1 MSSRKNEKIM
11 LLVFAGLFAAI
22 ITVST
27 MTIRIPTPTK
37 GYINLGDC
45 FVNIAGWLLG
55 PLYGGAAAGIGSS
68 LSDLF
73 AGYTVYVIP
82 TFIIKA
88 LMAVTAF
95 AVFKALSKKL
105 PTLVG
110 RIISAIAA
118 ELVMVAGYAV
128 YESFLYGSAATALT
142 GAAGNIVQG
151 IGGVLF
157 GVLLYEGFIAR
168 IPAAKALCQQRN
180 DLSKK
185 EKRKVVRQWS

>member
-11 LLVFAGLFAAI
+11 LLVLAGLFAAI

-27 MTIRIPTPTK
+27 MMIRIPTPTK

-110 RIISAIAA
+110 RIISAITA

-142 GAAGNIVQG
+142 GVAGNIVQG

-157 GVLLYEGFIAR
+157 GVLLYEGVIAR
-168 IPAAKALCQQRN
+168 IPAAKSLA
-180 DLSKK
+180 SAKK
-185 EKRKVVRQWS
+185 

>member
-1 MSSRKNEKIM
+1 MGRRKNDKIII
-11 LLVFAGLFAAI
+11 LVLAGLFAAI

-27 MTIRIPTPTK
+27 MMIRIPTPTK

-82 TFIIKA
+82 TFIIKG
-88 LMAVTAF
+88 LMAAAAF
-95 AVFKALSKKL
+95 AVFRSLRKRL
-105 PTLVG
+105 PSLAG
-110 RIISAIAA
+110 RVISAIAA
-118 ELVMVAGYAV
+118 ECVMVIGYAV
-128 YESFLYGSAATALT
+128 YESILYSSAATALT
-142 GAAGNIVQG
+142 GVAGNIVQG

-157 GVLLYEGFIAR
+157 GVLLYEGVIAR
-168 IPAAKALCQQRN
+168 IPAAKSLA
-180 DLSKK
+180 SAKK
-185 EKRKVVRQWS
+185 

>member
-1 MSSRKNEKIM
+1 MNSRKNEKIM
-11 LLVFAGLFAAI
+11 LLVLAGLFAAI

-27 MTIRIPTPTK
+27 MMIRIPTPTK

-55 PLYGGAAAGIGSS
+55 PLFGGAAAGIVSS

-142 GAAGNIVQG
+142 GVAGNIVQG

-157 GVLLYEGFIAR
+157 GVLLYEGVIAR
-168 IPAAKALCQQRN
+168 IPAAKSLA
-180 DLSKK
+180 SAKK
-185 EKRKVVRQWS
+185 

>member
-1 MSSRKNEKIM
+1 MNSRKNEKIM
-11 LLVFAGLFAAI
+11 LLVLAGLFAAI

-27 MTIRIPTPTK
+27 MMIRIPTPTK

-88 LMAVTAF
+88 LMAVVAF

-142 GAAGNIVQG
+142 GVAGNILQG

-157 GVLLYEGFIAR
+157 GVLLYEGVIAR
-168 IPAAKALCQQRN
+168 IPAAKSLA
-180 DLSKK
+180 SAKK
-185 EKRKVVRQWS
+185 

>member
-11 LLVFAGLFAAI
+11 LLVLAGLFAAI

-27 MTIRIPTPTK
+27 MMIRIPTLTK

-88 LMAVTAF
+88 LMAATAF

-142 GAAGNIVQG
+142 GVAGNIVQG

-157 GVLLYEGFIAR
+157 GVLLYEGIIAR
-168 IPAAKALCQQRN
+168 IPAAKSLA
-180 DLSKK
+180 SAKK
-185 EKRKVVRQWS
+185 

>member
-11 LLVFAGLFAAI
+11 LLVLAGLFAAI

-27 MTIRIPTPTK
+27 MMLRIPTPTK

-88 LMAVTAF
+88 LMAATAF

-142 GAAGNIVQG
+142 GVAGNIVQG

-157 GVLLYEGFIAR
+157 GVLLYEGIIAR
-168 IPAAKALCQQRN
+168 IPAAKSLA
-180 DLSKK
+180 SAKK
-185 EKRKVVRQWS
+185 

>member
-1 MSSRKNEKIM
+1 MNSRKNEKIM
-11 LLVFAGLFAAI
+11 LLVLSGLFAAI

-27 MTIRIPTPTK
+27 MMIRIPTPTK

-95 AVFKALSKKL
+95 AVFKALSKKI

-142 GAAGNIVQG
+142 GVAGNIVQG

-157 GVLLYEGFIAR
+157 GVLLYEGVIAR
-168 IPAAKALCQQRN
+168 IPAAKSLVSA
-180 DLSKK
+180 KK
-185 EKRKVVRQWS
+185 

>member
-11 LLVFAGLFAAI
+11 LLVLAGLFAAI

-27 MTIRIPTPTK
+27 MMIRIPTPTK

-88 LMAVTAF
+88 LMAATAF

-142 GAAGNIVQG
+142 GVAGNILQG

-157 GVLLYEGFIAR
+157 GVLLYEGIIAR
-168 IPAAKALCQQRN
+168 ITEEKSLASAK
-180 DLSKK
+180 K
-185 EKRKVVRQWS
+185 

>member
-11 LLVFAGLFAAI
+11 LLVLAGLFAAI

-27 MTIRIPTPTK
+27 MMIRIPTPTK

-105 PTLVG
+105 PSLAG
-110 RIISAIAA
+110 RVISAIAA

-142 GAAGNIVQG
+142 GVTGNILQG

-157 GVLLYEGFIAR
+157 GVLLYEGVIAR
-168 IPAAKALCQQRN
+168 IPAAKSLVSA
-180 DLSKK
+180 KK
-185 EKRKVVRQWS
+185 

>member
-1 MSSRKNEKIM
+1 MGRRKNDKIII
-11 LLVFAGLFAAI
+11 LVLAGLFAAI

-27 MTIRIPTPTK
+27 MMIRIPTPTK

-82 TFIIKA
+82 TFIIKG
-88 LMAVTAF
+88 LMAVAAF
-95 AVFKALSKKL
+95 ALYKVLSKKA
-105 PTLVG
+105 PNFVG
-110 RIISAIAA
+110 RIVSAIAA
-118 ELVMVAGYAV
+118 EIVMIVGYAV
-128 YESFLYGSAATALT
+128 FEAFLYGSVTTALT
-142 GAAGNIVQG
+142 GVAGNIVQG

-157 GVLLYEGFIAR
+157 GVLLYEGVIAR
-168 IPAAKALCQQRN
+168 IPAAKSLA
-180 DLSKK
+180 SAKK
-185 EKRKVVRQWS
+185 

>member
-11 LLVFAGLFAAI
+11 LLVLAGLFAAI

-27 MTIRIPTPTK
+27 MMIRIPTPTK

-110 RIISAIAA
+110 RIISAIVA

-142 GAAGNIVQG
+142 GAAGNILQG

-157 GVLLYEGFIAR
+157 GVLLYEGVIAR
-168 IPAAKALCQQRN
+168 IPAAKSLA
-180 DLSKK
+180 SAKK
-185 EKRKVVRQWS
+185 

>member
-11 LLVFAGLFAAI
+11 LLVLAGLFAAI

-27 MTIRIPTPTK
+27 MMIRIPTPTK

-88 LMAVTAF
+88 LMAATAF

-142 GAAGNIVQG
+142 GVAGNIVRG

-157 GVLLYEGFIAR
+157 GVLLYEGIIAR
-168 IPAAKALCQQRN
+168 IPAAKSLA
-180 DLSKK
+180 SAKK
-185 EKRKVVRQWS
+185 

>member
-1 MSSRKNEKIM
+1 MSGKKNEKIQ
-11 LLVFAGLFAAI
+11 LIVLAGLFAAI

-27 MTIRIPTPTK
+27 MMIRIPTPTK

-88 LMAVTAF
+88 LMAATAF

-142 GAAGNIVQG
+142 GVAGNIVQG

-157 GVLLYEGFIAR
+157 GVLLYEGIIAR
-168 IPAAKALCQQRN
+168 IPAAKSLA
-180 DLSKK
+180 SAKK
-185 EKRKVVRQWS
+185 

>member
-1 MSSRKNEKIM
+1 MSSRQNEKIM
-11 LLVFAGLFAAI
+11 LLVLAGLFAAI

-27 MTIRIPTPTK
+27 MMIRIPTPTK

-88 LMAVTAF
+88 LMAATAF

-142 GAAGNIVQG
+142 GVAGNIVQG

-157 GVLLYEGFIAR
+157 GVLLYEGIIAR
-168 IPAAKALCQQRN
+168 IPAAKSLA
-180 DLSKK
+180 SAKK
-185 EKRKVVRQWS
+185 

>member
-1 MSSRKNEKIM
+1 MNSRKNEKIM
-11 LLVFAGLFAAI
+11 LLVLAGLFAAI

-27 MTIRIPTPTK
+27 MMIRIPTPTK

-95 AVFKALSKKL
+95 AIFKALSKKL

-142 GAAGNIVQG
+142 GVAGNIVQG

-157 GVLLYEGFIAR
+157 GVLLYEGVIAR
-168 IPAAKALCQQRN
+168 IPAAKSLVSA
-180 DLSKK
+180 KK
-185 EKRKVVRQWS
+185 

>member
-11 LLVFAGLFAAI
+11 LLVLAGLFAAI

-27 MTIRIPTPTK
+27 MMLRIPTPTK

-142 GAAGNIVQG
+142 GVAGNIVQG

-157 GVLLYEGFIAR
+157 GVMLYEGIIAR
-168 IPAAKALCQQRN
+168 IPAAKSLA
-180 DLSKK
+180 SAKK
-185 EKRKVVRQWS
+185 

>member
-1 MSSRKNEKIM
+1 MNSRKNEKIM
-11 LLVFAGLFAAI
+11 LLVLAGLFAAI

-27 MTIRIPTPTK
+27 MMIRIPTPTK

-142 GAAGNIVQG
+142 GVAGNILQG

-168 IPAAKALCQQRN
+168 IPAVKSLVSAK
-180 DLSKK
+180 K
-185 EKRKVVRQWS
+185 